1 MCFKLYIAKPDKII
15 RNQNFRY
22 LENNFNIL
30 KRTLKEKFNYWRDN
44 YDYGWEDKRAVK
56 FTYCWGG
63 SFI

>member
-15 RNQNFRY
+15 RNQNFKY